1 MNFLRVWQDIDLED
15 IKKHLLVI
23 GELSAECFSCHQLGI
38 DRKSRSCP
46 QCGTVFKYMG
56 FRRKLRAQDFK
67 NFKKERA
74 GVVLIDFFDFKKAL
88 GKEEARGF
96 LGI

>member
-1 MNFLRVWQDIDLED
+1 MNFLRVWQDIDLAD

-23 GELSAECFSCHQLGI
+23 GELSAECFACHELGI
-38 DRKSRSCP
+38 DLKSRSCP
-46 QCGTVFKYMG
+46 KCGTVFKYIG

-67 NFKKERA
+67 SFKEERT
-74 GVVLIDFFDFKKAL
+74 GVTMIDFFDFKKAL
-88 GKEEARGF
+88 GKEEARDF